1 MSSLRSSRQAG
12 QARLHRARGLAT
24 ATSLRFGI
32 VGLASYV
39 SLAAVAATVAL
50 GAPGCV
56 GGSKTQSVEEKERL
70 KSFVVDSLPST
81 AKPIDANFEN
91 KIHLI
96 GYRAEPENAPP
107 GTEVK
112 LTYYWRCD
120 DPIEAGWALS
130 THVQHEGFERPDNA
144 DGAGALREWKDG
156 VQIFGPSRWERGK
169 IYVDEQTYR
178 MPAELRG
185 MDSLVYVSIWK
196 NDARLRIISGPTDG
210 ENRALVVKLRT
221 GVAPKVPGVPELEV
235 KQLGKGEKI
244 VIDGKADDAAWKTA
258 PSTGAF
264 VNVSNGAPD
273 HGALG
278 GSVKLAW
285 DAEHLYALFEVRDPA
300 VVGGFTDAKAQPKR
314 HTTTGQPMLWT
325 GHTAEMMVDRVGDN
339 ASYYELQIN
348 PQNKIFK
355 SRFAGYN
362 QPHGGDYG
370 PFGHEDWDPQ
380 LKSAVVVNGTIDKPG
395 DKDEGY
401 VVEVAIPWKA
411 YAFGLAAGVDPAPKS
426 GDTWHFNFYAMQDNG
441 GVAWSPILGQGN
453 FHRASRF
460 GKVRFV
466 SDAPAGP
473 PDAGAALLDAS
484 TAGDAGHDAGVK
496 SAPATKKK

>member
-1 MSSLRSSRQAG
+1 MSSVLHASR
-12 QARLHRARGLAT
+12 RARSAFGA
-24 ATSLRFGI
+24 ASLRVGLL
-32 VGLASYV
+32 GLASYA
-39 SLAAVAATVAL
+39 SLAAVAAAVAVATL
-50 GAPGCV
+50 ATTGCV
-56 GGSKTQSVEEKERL
+56 GGSKTQSPEDKERL
-70 KSFVVDSLPST
+70 KSFVVDALPST
-81 AKPIDANFEN
+81 AKKLDANFEN

-96 GYRAEPENAPP
+96 GYRAEPESAPP

-130 THVQHEGFERPDNA
+130 THIQHEGFERPDNA
-144 DGAGALREWKDG
+144 DGVGALREWKDG

-221 GVAPKVPGVPELEV
+221 GVAPKAPGVPELEV
-235 KQLGKGEKI
+235 KQLARGEKI
-244 VIDGKADDAAWKTA
+244 VVDGKGDEAAWKTA

-264 VNVSNGAPD
+264 VNVGTGAAD
-273 HGALG
+273 HGPLG

-285 DAEHLYALFEVRDPA
+285 DNENLYALFEVRDPA
-300 VVGGFTDAKAQPKR
+300 VTGGFTDAKAQPKR

-325 GHTAEMMVDRVGDN
+325 GHTVEMMVDRVGDN

-348 PQNKIFK
+348 PQNKIFR

-362 QPHGGDYG
+362 APRGGDYG
-370 PFGHEDWDPQ
+370 PFGNEDWDPK
-380 LKSAVVVNGTIDKPG
+380 LKSAVVVNGTIDKAD

-411 YAFGLAAGVDPAPKS
+411 YAFGLPEGTSPTPKS

-466 SDAPAGP
+466 TDAPLAAADAGP
-473 PDAGAALLDAS
+473 GAPDASPGPDAGR
-484 TAGDAGHDAGVK
+484 AGAK
-496 SAPATKKK
+496 APPAKKK

>member
-1 MSSLRSSRQAG
+1 MRSRVGARRLVALSSLQLGVSF
-12 QARLHRARGLAT
+12 AT
-24 ATSLRFGI
+24 LGSLGVVATG
-32 VGLASYV
+32 V
-39 SLAAVAATVAL
+39 AVAAL
-50 GAPGCV
+50 PGCV
-56 GGSKTQSVEEKERL
+56 GGSKTQSAEDKERL
-70 KSFVVDSLPST
+70 KSFVVESVPDT
-81 AKPIDANFEN
+81 AKKIDANFEN
-91 KIHLI
+91 KVHLV

-120 DPIEAGWALS
+120 DPIEPGWALS

-144 DGAGALREWKDG
+144 DGAGPLREWKEG

-178 MPAELRG
+178 MPAELKG
-185 MDSLVYVSIWK
+185 ADSLVYVSIWK
-196 NDARLRIISGPTDG
+196 ADARLRIISGPTDG
-210 ENRALVVKLRT
+210 ENRALVVKLKT
-221 GVAPKVPGVPELEV
+221 GVVPKAADVPQLEV
-235 KQLGKGEKI
+235 KRLAKDEKI

-264 VNVSNGAPD
+264 VNVGNGAPD
-273 HGALG
+273 NGPLG

-314 HTTTGQPMLWT
+314 HTATGQPMLWT
-325 GHTAEMMVDRVGDN
+325 GHTVEMMLDRVGDN

-348 PQNKIFK
+348 PQNKVFK

-362 QPHGGDYG
+362 LPRGGDYG
-370 PFGHEDWDPQ
+370 PIGHEDWDPK
-380 LKSAVVVNGTIDKPG
+380 LKSAVLVKGTLDKAD

-411 YAFGLAAGVDPAPKS
+411 YAFGLPEGTDPAPKS
-426 GDTWHFNFYAMQDNG
+426 GDTWRLNFYAMQDNG

-453 FHRASRF
+453 FHKAARF
-460 GKVRFV
+460 GRVRFL
-466 SDAPAGP
+466 SDEPASAHAV
-473 PDAGAALLDAS
+473 DAGAAALDAGP
-484 TAGDAGHDAGVK
+484 ARDAGAKDA
-496 SAPATKKK
+496 SAPAKKK